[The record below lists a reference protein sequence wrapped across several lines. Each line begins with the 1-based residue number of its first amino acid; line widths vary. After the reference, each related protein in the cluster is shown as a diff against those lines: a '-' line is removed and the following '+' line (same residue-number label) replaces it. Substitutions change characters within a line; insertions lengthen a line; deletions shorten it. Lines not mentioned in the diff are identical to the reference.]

1 MGADSPDSAS
11 TTPTGRGGFVSEL
24 AARPTETGP
33 APARRDH
40 FACFN
45 GLRAIAAIA
54 VLMTHVASST
64 GADTSTS
71 AGYVFSHLDVGV
83 TVFFLLSGFLLYR
96 PFVAAHLAGRP
107 SPSVGNYLLRRALRI
122 LPAYWLALTFFVVV
136 LHTIHFHGRLD
147 VVAYYGLIQI
157 YWGSRALGGIVP
169 AWSLAV
175 EASFYVF
182 LPVYAALM
190 ARWAGAGRRAW
201 HVELWGVAV
210 LYATGIGTHALLL
223 ATHPH
228 ATVATLWLPSQIDL
242 FALGMA
248 LAVVSAYVAGNH
260 GPLPR
265 LLAAAGRHPG
275 MCWAF
280 GAVAFWTA
288 ATQLG
293 LPRTFGDLPPWG
305 EMGRQVCYAL
315 TGLGLLLP
323 AVFGPQ
329 EQGQIRRLLRS
340 RPANFLGLISYGVFL
355 WHLDLLN
362 KLVTWHVLSTL
373 PQARFLSVLILTSA
387 VTLPFAAFSYVAV
400 ERPLIGYRRAG
411 NRR

>member
-1 MGADSPDSAS
+1 VSPLATEPAETAAP
-11 TTPTGRGGFVSEL
+11 TT
-24 AARPTETGP
+24 
-33 APARRDH
+33 RRDH

-45 GLRAIAAIA
+45 GLRAVAAMA
-54 VLMTHVASST
+54 VLLTHVASST

-71 AGYVFSHLDVGV
+71 AGYVFAHLDVGV

-107 SPSVGNYLLRRALRI
+107 GPSVRNYLCRRALRI
-122 LPAYWLALTFFVVV
+122 MPAYWLALTFFVVV

-157 YWGSRALGGIVP
+157 YWRSRALGGIVP

-175 EASFYVF
+175 EASFYLF
-182 LPVYAALM
+182 LPVYAAIM
-190 ARWAGAGRRAW
+190 ARWAGAGRRSW
-201 HVELWGVAV
+201 HAELWGVAL
-210 LYATGIGTHALLL
+210 LYVAGISTHALLL
-223 ATHPH
+223 ITHPH

-248 LAVVSAYVAGNH
+248 LAVASAYASGNH

-275 MCWAF
+275 LCWAF

-293 LPRTFGDLPPWG
+293 LPRTFGDLPPWA
-305 EMGRQVCYAL
+305 EMGRQLCYAL
-315 TGLGLLLP
+315 TALGLLLP

-329 EQGQIRRLLRS
+329 DRGRIRHLLRS
-340 RPANFLGLISYGVFL
+340 RPANLLGLVSYGIFL

-362 KLVTWHVLSTL
+362 KLVVWRVLSML
-373 PQARFLSVLILTSA
+373 PQARFLSVLALTSL
-387 VTLPFAAFSYVAV
+387 VTLPFAAISYLAV
-400 ERPLIGYRRAG
+400 ERPLISYRRVG
-411 NRR
+411 TRP